1 MRRFLPTIAIVLS
14 LSILSLARAQERT
27 NTIPREEVV
36 EAEKLLLLNF
46 SDAKTD
52 QLLPGMRELQQ
63 QIRTVRN
70 FHLSNSVP
78 PAITF
83 NPIPVGFKFETER
96 RKFRASPVRTVK
108 LPSNMDDLAFYSVA
122 ELGALIKSRQL
133 SSETLT
139 RFCLDR
145 LKKYGPKLECVVT
158 LTEDRALAESRRADA
173 EIKAGHYRGLLHG
186 IPYGAKDLL
195 AARGAPTTWGSAP
208 YTNQVFDSDATVIQR
223 LEKAG
228 AVLVVKTTLGELAMG
243 ETWFGGM
250 TRNPWSVTQGSSG
263 SSAGSCAATSAGLVP
278 FAIGSE
284 TLGSIVSPCD
294 RCGVTGLRPSYGR
307 VSRTGAMTLSWTMDK
322 LGPICR
328 TAEDCALVFEAI
340 YGPDGQDQ
348 TLYDAPFNY
357 DPKVDLR
364 KIKIGYLKGDFER
377 ERGER
382 KEKGEATLK
391 RMRELGAD
399 LIPVELPDY
408 PVRDLQ
414 FVLSTEAAAAFDD
427 LTISEKDD
435 LMKQQGRGAWP
446 NTFRERRF
454 VPAVEF
460 LQAQRIRYL
469 LIQDTAK
476 VFQKVDLFL
485 TPPFTGRSL
494 LISNLTGNPC
504 VVMPNG
510 FTTNGT
516 PTSVCFIGKLFGE
529 ARLLAVARTYQ
540 QATDFHKKH
549 PKLEL

>member
-1 MRRFLPTIAIVLS
+1 MRYLQ
-14 LSILSLARAQERT
+14 LSIA
-27 NTIPREEVV
+27 
-36 EAEKLLLLNF
+36 LLLLCPNLIRAQGQTNSLSRKTVIETEKLYGLDF

-52 QLLPGMRELQQ
+52 QLLPGLRELQQ
-63 QIRTVRN
+63 QLKTVRG
-70 FHLSNSVP
+70 FPLSNSVP
-78 PAITF
+78 PAMMF
-83 NPIPVGFKFETER
+83 NPLPVGFRFESER
-96 RKFRASPVRTVK
+96 RKFKATPIGHVN
-108 LPSNMDDLAFYSVA
+108 LPANPDDLAFYSVA

-133 SSETLT
+133 SSEKLT
-139 RFCLDR
+139 RFCLER
-145 LKKYGPKLECVVT
+145 LKHYGPKLECVVT
-158 LTEDRALAESRRADA
+158 ITEELALEQAKRADA
-173 EIKAGHYRGLLHG
+173 EIRAGHYRGPLHG

-208 YTNQVFDSDATVIQR
+208 FTNQVFDSDATVIKR
-223 LEKAG
+223 LQEAG

-250 TRNPWSVTQGSSG
+250 TRNPWDLTQGSSG
-263 SSAGSCAATSAGLVP
+263 SSAGSCSATSAGLVP

-328 TAEDCALVFEAI
+328 TVEDCALVFEAI
-340 YGPDGQDQ
+340 HGPDGLDQ

-357 DPKVDLR
+357 DSKVNL
-364 KIKIGYLKGDFER
+364 KKMKIGYLKGDFER

-382 KEKGEATLK
+382 KSNGEATLR
-391 RMRELGAD
+391 RMKELGAD
-399 LIPVELPDY
+399 LIPVELPNY

-427 LTISEKDD
+427 LTRTGKDD
-435 LMKQQGRGAWP
+435 WMKQQGRGAWP

-469 LIQDTAK
+469 LIQETAK
-476 VFQKVDLFL
+476 VFEKVDLFL

-504 VVMPNG
+504 VVLPNG

-529 ARLLAVARTYQ
+529 AQLLAVARSYQ
-540 QATDFHKKH
+540 EATDFHRKH
-549 PKLEL
+549 PRVGL